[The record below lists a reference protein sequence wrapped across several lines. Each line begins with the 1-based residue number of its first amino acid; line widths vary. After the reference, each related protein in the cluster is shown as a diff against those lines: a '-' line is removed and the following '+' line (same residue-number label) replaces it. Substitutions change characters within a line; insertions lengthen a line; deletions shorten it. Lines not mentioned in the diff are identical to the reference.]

1 MESIKK
7 TKLKDFTF
15 ISGDGFKKYETNF
28 FSKSL
33 PKQEDEGIVFGV
45 T

>member
-28 FSKSL
+28 FQKAF
-33 PKQEDEGIVFGV
+33 PNQRMKEIVLGV

>member
-1 MESIKK
+1 MESINKA
-7 TKLKDFTF
+7 KLKDLTF

-28 FSKSL
+28 FSKSH
-33 PKQEDEGIVFGV
+33 PKSEDEGIILGV